1 MASYSVKLPL
11 TQDSGD
17 GYTMIKRIKILVKQ
31 NLKMLILTN
40 PGERVMEPEYG
51 VGIKQFLFE
60 NFESDV
66 YSRIDNKIRD
76 QVALYMPAVQITK
89 LQFANSSPDTNTLS
103 LFLEYSIPQIS
114 TGDLLEIT
122 I

>member
-1 MASYSVKLPL
+1 MASYSVRLPL

-17 GYTMIKRIKILVKQ
+17 GYTMIKRIKTLVKQ

-51 VGIKQFLFE
+51 VGIRQFLFE
-60 NFESDV
+60 SFESDV
-66 YSRIDNKIRD
+66 FARIDNKIRK

-89 LQFANSSPDTNTLS
+89 LRFANSDPDTNTLG
-103 LFLEYSIPQIS
+103 LYLEYTIPQIS

>member
-1 MASYSVKLPL
+1 MASYSVRLPL

-17 GYTMIKRIKILVKQ
+17 GYTMIKRIKTLVKQ

-40 PGERVMEPEYG
+40 PGERVMEPDYG

-66 YSRIDNKIRD
+66 FARIDQKIRE
-76 QVALYMPAVQITK
+76 QVARYMPAVQIRK
-89 LQFANSSPDTNTLS
+89 LQFANSNPDTNTLS
-103 LFLEYSIPQIS
+103 LYLEYSIPQIS

>member
-17 GYTMIKRIKILVKQ
+17 GYTMIKRIKTLVKQ